1 MNKEQEGWEH
11 QESVDDKL
19 IEGDD
24 FDTEVVI
31 YQNKPYPTINAYY
44 ALATKL
50 GMTIDEVVEKETDTE
65 WVIRAKA
72 TWTAND
78 ENNTIM
84 HRWGGAADKKSDKH
98 GYAKAWGKAQR
109 NAFKG
114 FLRGHPEMKKAINEF
129 MESGDAKHKPD
140 PRPPK
145 PAPEPKQA
153 PPPQQN
159 QTTTPRIRA
168 SQALAR
174 NKDKLEQEYNI
185 PAKTLADA
193 TVHHYGVNDLDS
205 LPDSAWKEVEV
216 YLNTS
221 DFGIFEEW
229 ISAMRADDQNHP
241 KGE

>member
-1 MNKEQEGWEH
+1 
-11 QESVDDKL
+11 
-19 IEGDD
+19 
-24 FDTEVVI
+24 
-31 YQNKPYPTINAYY
+31 
-44 ALATKL
+44 
-50 GMTIDEVVEKETDTE
+50 MTIDEVVEKETDTE

-84 HRWGGAADKKSDKH
+84 HRWGGAADKKTDKH

-129 MESGDAKHKPD
+129 MESESKQGNIKQPS
-140 PRPPK
+140 PK
-145 PAPEPKQA
+145 DIQALRTAPKQEA
-153 PPPQQN
+153 PPQQN

-168 SQALAR
+168 SQALSR
-174 NKDKLEQEYNI
+174 NKDKLEKEHNI

-193 TVHHYGVNDLDS
+193 TVHHYSVDDLDS

-229 ISAMRADDQNHP
+229 ISAMRADDHNHP